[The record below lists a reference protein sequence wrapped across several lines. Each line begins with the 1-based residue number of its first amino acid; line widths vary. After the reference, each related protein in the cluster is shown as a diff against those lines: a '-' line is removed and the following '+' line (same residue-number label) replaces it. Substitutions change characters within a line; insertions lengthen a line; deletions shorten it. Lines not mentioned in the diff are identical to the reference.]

1 MKMKWLI
8 GAIIVVGIA
17 AVGVSYI
24 IANNNDTAKAN
35 VKQQSVVA
43 SQNIK
48 QQSENTS
55 SNQNANGSNKN
66 NNLTNINSSN
76 SKPAQSNNTTN
87 SSLNNGEAKSTGNF
101 DQIINGSGY
110 MVGDLNGASI
120 IVPLKGGTIN
130 SNNQLILP
138 AYSTNNLNEVF
149 QLKISSIGNG
159 NYDAY
164 EFLNGNNLGVFKLK
178 ANMGNGASNLSGTFS
193 KLNSNNVEGIS
204 FRVVNAQNEWGPLT
218 QYPFYHCIIAGT
230 QVNIAVTSK
239 SNNFIER
246 YQGDSNIFNL
256 KIDYALNTNDLALTE
271 SYNGVKTGEYLLNMQ
286 NSNPDNGTFTTKPGQ
301 VDAKTYNVSLYGS
314 YNPN

>member
-1 MKMKWLI
+1 MKFKWLI

-17 AVGVSYI
+17 AVGVSYV
-24 IANNNDTAKAN
+24 IANNNDATKAN
-35 VKQQSVVA
+35 IKQQPVVA
-43 SQNIK
+43 SQNEK
-48 QQSENTS
+48 QPPQNIS
-55 SNQNANGSNKN
+55 SNQNMNNSSKN
-66 NNLTNINSSN
+66 NNLTNINNVPQKPNPPSN
-76 SKPAQSNNTTN
+76 PN
-87 SSLNNGEAKSTGNF
+87 LNNGEVKSTGNF

-130 SNNQLILP
+130 SDKQLVLP

-164 EFLNGNNLGVFKLK
+164 EFLNGTNLGVFKLK
-178 ANMGNGASNLSGTFS
+178 ANMGNGDSNLSGTFS
-193 KLNSNNVEGIS
+193 KLNSNNVEGIR
-204 FRVVNAQNEWGPLT
+204 FRVVNTQNEWGPLT